1 MTKLF
6 LKILLNKK
14 NDASFNY
21 QYRVNIIKQNDRDCR
36 FIGVVPVEILCI

>member
-36 FIGVVPVEILCI
+36 FISVVPVEIFSV